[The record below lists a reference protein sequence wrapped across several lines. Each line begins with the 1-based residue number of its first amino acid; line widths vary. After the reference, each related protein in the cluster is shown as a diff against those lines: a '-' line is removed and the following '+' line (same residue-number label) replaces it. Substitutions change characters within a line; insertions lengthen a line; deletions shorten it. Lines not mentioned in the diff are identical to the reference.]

1 MNELPDISTI
11 QEDRK
16 TMTVAEIAKKYH
28 VNGQELYNMIQRFD
42 SARQTGSYKEWAEV
56 TELIRTGI
64 SRKQR
69 LKNEEMLKKLK
80 RVKIIPVEQ
89 IPRGFIW

>member
-42 SARQTGSYKEWAEV
+42 SAR
-56 TELIRTGI
+56 
-64 SRKQR
+64 
-69 LKNEEMLKKLK
+69 
-80 RVKIIPVEQ
+80 
-89 IPRGFIW
+89 

>member
-69 LKNEEMLKKLK
+69 LKNEEMLKKVK
-80 RVKIIPVEQ
+80 RTKVIPVEK